1 MLAWKPNR
9 RQLPIRFLPAAIR
22 GPRTAIAWTTSA
34 SVVGVIEMVRGGHL
48 PQQGFL
54 KQESI
59 PLEPYLKT
67 RTGNY
72 YNIGHRSR
80 HA

>member
-1 MLAWKPNR
+1 MLE
-9 RQLPIRFLPAAIR
+9 RFKA
-22 GPRTAIAWTTSA
+22 GK
-34 SVVGVIEMVRGGHL
+34 L

-54 KQESI
+54 KQEAI